1 MGASAFEDG
10 GPFCTRCG
18 LLLRGHESAAHC
30 PDCGAALPASLGT
43 NGPGPAAPG
52 ARCVRRESS
61 ARLLGWPLVS
71 VAFGPNPERGERV
84 GRARGVIAVGD
95 VAIGGVAVGGVAMGV
110 VAVGGVAVGVGAGAG
125 VAVGLLASLGGL
137 AAGGCAVG
145 GVALGGLAT
154 GGCAVGY
161 AAQGGAAVGVYA
173 RGGSVAGAHTI
184 SAGGADPAARQVFDT
199 LTPAMGAWPPAGTI
213 GSALTTAVGAPLA
226 ALGVLAAII
235 GAVVLIAQRNHEAAY
250 RRRAVPFNDACAIG
264 PGHGGN
270 RGARG

>member
-1 MGASAFEDG
+1 MDASAFEDG

-30 PDCGAALPASLGT
+30 PDCGAALPAALGT
-43 NGPGPAAPG
+43 NGPSRATPG

-71 VAFGPNPERGERV
+71 IAIGPDPERGERV

-110 VAVGGVAVGVGAGAG
+110 VAVGGVAVGVSAAAG
-125 VAVGLLASLGGL
+125 VAVGLLASLGSVS
-137 AAGGCAVG
+137 AGGCAVG
-145 GVALGGLAT
+145 GVALGGLVT

-173 RGGSVAGAHTI
+173 RGGGVAGAHTI
-184 SAGGADPAARQVFDT
+184 SAGVADSAARQVFDT
-199 LTPAMGAWPPAGTI
+199 LTPVMGAWPPAGTI
-213 GSALTTAVGAPLA
+213 GSALTTAVGTPLA
-226 ALGVLAAII
+226 VLGVLAAII
-235 GAVVLIAQRNHEAAY
+235 GAVVLIAQRNHEAAR
-250 RRRAVPFNDACAIG
+250 RRRAVLFNGFGAG
-264 PGHGGN
+264 GSGHGGE